1 MGRGPARRATGL
13 QWATVT
19 DLRADCTRCSGLC
32 CVAPAFARSA
42 DFAIDKPA
50 GTPCGNLLADFR
62 CGIHA
67 DLRDRGF
74 AGCTV
79 YDCFGAGQR
88 VTQESDGDW
97 RAHPDAAERIFA
109 RFHTMRD
116 LHELLW
122 YLADALARPAAAP
135 VHDELRAAVADTERL
150 AAQAP
155 DRARTDAH
163 RSAVSPLLRRASEL
177 VRIPPDANPDGRDPR
192 GVSAEGGGSRDA
204 AAKGRD
210 PLGAN
215 AEGRGSRSA
224 AAKGRVEAGA
234 GLRGANPRGRDLRG
248 ASAEG
253 GGSRSADAK
262 GRGQSGANLRG
273 PDLRGADLMGRD
285 LRGADL
291 TAADLRGAYLIGADL
306 AGADLRRADVIGAD
320 LRGAN
325 LAGAD
330 VRTALYLTQ
339 FQLNAARGDA
349 ATRIP
354 DTLDRPPHWKP
365 R

>member
-1 MGRGPARRATGL
+1 M
-13 QWATVT
+13 TVT
-19 DLRADCTRCSGLC
+19 DLRADCSSCFGLC

-42 DFAIDKPA
+42 DFAFDKPA
-50 GTPCGNLLADFR
+50 GTPCTNLLDDFR

-67 DLRDRGF
+67 GLRDRGM

-88 VTQESDGDW
+88 VTRESDGDW
-97 RAHPDAAERIFA
+97 RAHPESAGRMFA

-150 AAQAP
+150 AGEDP
-155 DRARTDAH
+155 DRDRNDAH
-163 RSAVSPLLRRASEL
+163 RAKVRPLLRRASEL
-177 VRIPPDANPDGRDPR
+177 VRADGSD
-192 GVSAEGGGSRDA
+192 SD
-204 AAKGRD
+204 
-210 PLGAN
+210 
-215 AEGRGSRSA
+215 
-224 AAKGRVEAGA
+224 GA
-234 GLRGANPRGRDLRG
+234 GRKPRRADLRSRQPQVRNRRGANVGRQDLQG
-248 ASAEG
+248 ADLT
-253 GGSRSADAK
+253 GS
-262 GRGQSGANLRG
+262 
-273 PDLRGADLMGRD
+273 DLRGADLQG
-285 LRGADL
+285 
-291 TAADLRGAYLIGADL
+291 ADLRGAYLIGADL

-339 FQLNAARGDA
+339 FQLNATRGDA

-354 DTLDRPPHWKP
+354 ATLDRPPHWNAG
-365 R
+365 